1 MNILCSKSA
10 TATRHKLSPSVTVVT
25 GRHDPSRSGRSAEIT
40 SHTITLPW
48 IFSKSIENWLTV
60 TNRHHPS
67 PPWRV
72 VTIRPDQDDPPT
84 FPRTPLHRHEYF
96 LSLSKTDKPS
106 RTVNHPSTKWRVVT
120 IRPDISSHTITP
132 SWIFSKTIENRQT
145 VTNRHHPK
153 TEWRVVTIRPDRD
166 DPPTFPHTPI
176 HRNDYSLST
185 SPTDKQSRTVTIRH
199 RCDGSSRSVLIGTI
213 RRNFLAHHYTAMNIF

>member
-25 GRHDPSRSGRSAEIT
+25 GRHDPSRSGRSAEIS
-40 SHTITLPW
+40 SHTVTPPW
-48 IFSKSIENWLTV
+48 ILSKSIENWLTV

-96 LSLSKTDKPS
+96 LSLSKKVY
-106 RTVNHPSTKWRVVT
+106 RTVT
-120 IRPDISSHTITP
+120 IRQQSDGSSRSVPIG
-132 SWIFSKTIENRQT
+132 
-145 VTNRHHPK
+145 
-153 TEWRVVTIRPDRD
+153 TIRRHFL
-166 DPPTFPHTPI
+166 THQI

-185 SPTDKQSRTVTIRH
+185 SPTDKQSRTHHPSPLWRVVTIRPDRDDPPKFPRTPLH
-199 RCDGSSRSVLIGTI
+199 RHEY
-213 RRNFLAHHYTAMNIF
+213 FLSQSKTG